1 MATFLGT
8 AHRLENSLRVDP
20 RLVVAA
26 RVMELA
32 AVELDAAIDAEL
44 AENPALERAERIESD
59 PTPFRMESG
68 DREAQRCQPSD
79 DALPDLAERVVAPVW
94 TREAVRIGLRDCLP
108 ARLRPLGEFLVGMLD
123 GRGYLRESDEEIALL
138 TNEAPETVAEAVEA
152 LQACEP
158 PGVGARGVREGLGIM
173 LRREGTPAAALAG
186 KMLAEALEDLVA
198 RRTARLARRFKK
210 TPEEIEA
217 AYAALLAQDP
227 SPFGDEGLPPAPSA
241 QPDMALV
248 RTEAGWTVE
257 VAGPD
262 PLEVHASREYLR
274 HRRRLATDLR
284 ADAGEKRHVEMHLD
298 RADRFVAALE
308 SRRETLRRLGE
319 ALLREQGG
327 FVATGDVRFLRPLT
341 RAAIAAEIGVHES
354 TLSRAT
360 ANKFVRI
367 GTGEVVPFAT
377 FFTPSLRV
385 QRMIDEILSVENPGA
400 PLSDERIRG
409 LLAERGVNIAR
420 RTVAK
425 YRTRGRTLSS
435 RERRDGLLPS

>member
-8 AHRLENSLRVDP
+8 AHRLETSLRVDP
-20 RLVVAA
+20 RLVVSA

-32 AVELDAAIDAEL
+32 AVELDAAIDAEV
-44 AENPALERAERIESD
+44 AENPALERAERVESFVV
-59 PTPFRMESG
+59 PFKMESG

-79 DALPDLAERVVAPVW
+79 DALPDLSERVEAPVW
-94 TREAVRIGLRDCLP
+94 TREAVRIGLLGRLP
-108 ARLRPLGEFLVGMLD
+108 RRLRDLGEFLVGMLD

-138 TNEAPETVAEAVEA
+138 TGETLEAVAEAVAA

-158 PGVGARGVREGLGIM
+158 PGVGARGVREGLGLM
-173 LRREGTPAAALAG
+173 LRREGTPAALLAAQ
-186 KMLAEALEDLVA
+186 MLDEALEDLVA
-198 RRTARLARRFKK
+198 RRTARLARRFRRR
-210 TPEEIEA
+210 PEEVEK
-217 AYAALLAQDP
+217 AYEELLAQDP
-227 SPFGDEGLPPAPSA
+227 SPFGDEGLPPSAPA
-241 QPDMALV
+241 QPDLALV
-248 RTEAGWTVE
+248 RSEFGWTIE
-257 VAGPD
+257 VAGPS
-262 PLEVHASREYLR
+262 PMEVHASREYLR
-274 HRRRLATDLR
+274 HRRRLAADLR
-284 ADAGEKRHVEMHLD
+284 ADADEKRHVEMHLE

-308 SRRETLRRLGE
+308 SRRDTLRRLGE
-319 ALLREQGG
+319 ALLRQQGG

-341 RAAIAAEIGVHES
+341 RAALATEIGVHES

-377 FFTPSLRV
+377 FFTPALRV
-385 QRMIDEILSVENPGA
+385 QRMIDEILSVENPSN
-400 PLSDERIRG
+400 PLSDERIRS

-435 RERRDGLLPS
+435 RERRDA